1 MQSVKD
7 IKNMLLGITIIL
19 FTIVLHLFLQES
31 LLTDLIAII
40 GLLVVFVVYKEMKD
54 DEKTSS

>member
-1 MQSVKD
+1 
-7 IKNMLLGITIIL
+7 MLLGITIIL